1 VRDKIFTF
9 IRHSK
14 QVFKYRVLEPVLANA
29 ERAFLAPQ
37 FEHFLG
43 PESAIV
49 ERYSTLIDE
58 VIAASSTGLCCFAKR
73 E

>member
-1 VRDKIFTF
+1 
-9 IRHSK
+9 
-14 QVFKYRVLEPVLANA
+14 LEPVLANA
-29 ERAFLAPQ
+29 ERGFLAPQ